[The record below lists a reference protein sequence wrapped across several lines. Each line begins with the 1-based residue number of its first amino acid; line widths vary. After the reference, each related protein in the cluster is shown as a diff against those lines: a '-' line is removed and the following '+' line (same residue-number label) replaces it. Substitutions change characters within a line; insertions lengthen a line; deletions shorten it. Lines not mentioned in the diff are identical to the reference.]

1 MLVLQGKCRC
11 VSVQALDEDG
21 SGSHSKTAPCD
32 QADDDPTAASVRHIE
47 SPDRGSSLTP
57 EQEKIIRQAGRGR
70 PWKADCSAAQLRN
83 ETLCATRHFGRAF
96 WKRWTGYHAPSWI
109 AAKDP
114 DRQTAEIQIRVAI
127 MNRFNAL
134 GIAEIIRVA

>member
-1 MLVLQGKCRC
+1 M
-11 VSVQALDEDG
+11 
-21 SGSHSKTAPCD
+21 KTAVDHTLKRPL
-32 QADDDPTAASVRHIE
+32 ATKPMTIPPPPLSGILKV
-47 SPDRGSSLTP
+47 PDRGSSLTP

-70 PWKADCSAAQLRN
+70 PWKADCPAAQLRN